1 MNTVTYWRKN
11 IIKSTTIEKS
21 VTVEPTAIRAWSEG
35 RIIFIELTD
44 GRIIGFPAN
53 RFKILK
59 SATDEQLKEVTL
71 RLDGYA
77 LRWKS
82 LDEDITVP
90 GVVAGNFQ
98 LPLWRV
104 GVLRK
109 CDQYSHLNI
118 DNFAFIAH
126 LVAKR
131 WTAKKYKSRNNLFLS
146 LNFFNNLSTAVT
158 ECRIFLYLANFYAVV
173 PAPVAFITIC
183 NPGFDR

>member
-1 MNTVTYWRKN
+1 M
-11 IIKSTTIEKS
+11 KSTTIEKS
-21 VTVEPTAIRAWSEG
+21 VNVEPTAIRAWSEG

-59 SATDEQLKEVTL
+59 SATDEQLEEVTL

-98 LPLWRV
+98 LPL
-104 GVLRK
+104 
-109 CDQYSHLNI
+109 
-118 DNFAFIAH
+118 
-126 LVAKR
+126 
-131 WTAKKYKSRNNLFLS
+131 
-146 LNFFNNLSTAVT
+146 
-158 ECRIFLYLANFYAVV
+158 
-173 PAPVAFITIC
+173 
-183 NPGFDR
+183 